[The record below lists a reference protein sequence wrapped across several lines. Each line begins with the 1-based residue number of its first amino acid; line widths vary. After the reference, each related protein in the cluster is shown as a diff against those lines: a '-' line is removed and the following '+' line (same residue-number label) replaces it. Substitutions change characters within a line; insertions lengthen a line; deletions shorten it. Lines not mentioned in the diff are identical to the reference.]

1 MAKTQNDIVK
11 NLITALQNGKGNL
24 DDLDVLMDSVKQDII
39 DAKEAEAEAKAA
51 KEKADADLMKRGEEI
66 AAMATRVLEEKTT
79 AADLAM
85 VFQSFMRAK
94 GYKDVVIST
103 EEIEESMNAAEEMT
117 KHISS
122 FVDALGD
129 LFGFL
134 PDKEPAKQ
142 VHEKVA
148 APTKQRTADDI
159 LNDFLR
165 TLK

>member
-39 DAKEAEAEAKAA
+39 DAKEAEAKAA
-51 KEKADADLMKRGEEI
+51 KEKTDADLMKRGEEI

-85 VFQSFMRAK
+85 VFQSFMHAN
-94 GYKDVVIST
+94 GHKDVVISA

-134 PDKEPAKQ
+134 PDREPAKQ
-142 VHEKVA
+142 VHEKVVV
-148 APTKQRTADDI
+148 PTKKRTADDI

>member
-24 DDLDVLMDSVKQDII
+24 DDLDILMDSVKQDII
-39 DAKEAEAEAKAA
+39 AAKEAEAKAA
-51 KEKADADLMKRGEEI
+51 KEQADAELLKHGEEI

-85 VFQSFMRAK
+85 VFQSFMRAN
-94 GYKDVVIST
+94 GHKDVVISA
-103 EEIEESMNAAEEMT
+103 EEIEESMDAAEEMT

-122 FVDALGD
+122 FVDALDD

-134 PDKEPAKQ
+134 PDKEPAQQ
-142 VHEKVA
+142 VHKNVA
-148 APTKQRTADDI
+148 APTKERTADDI